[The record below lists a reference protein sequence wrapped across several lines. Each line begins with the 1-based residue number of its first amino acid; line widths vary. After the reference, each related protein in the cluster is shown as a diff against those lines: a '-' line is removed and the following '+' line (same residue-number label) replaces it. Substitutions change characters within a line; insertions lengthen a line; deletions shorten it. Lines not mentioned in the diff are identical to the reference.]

1 MGILKEIK
9 SGEKFNNLTIIKELP
24 SERYKNGQI
33 KRLVLCKCECGN
45 EVIAPLKSVKSGRTK
60 SCGCLMQTY
69 LSSPHP
75 NRMVKIEVGERYG
88 KLTIIKEVEPRIK
101 HNGKIER
108 MFLCRCD
115 CGEEIIT
122 PLALMRQGHKQSC
135 GCNRALVKPISPKP
149 SYQPSLRKDNPRLY
163 RIWNGM
169 RDRCY
174 NKNHTNF
181 YLYGARG
188 IVINDEW
195 LYFENFYKW
204 AMSNGY
210 TDQLTI
216 DRIDTNG
223 NYEPN
228 NCRWVD
234 MLTQGNNRRNNT
246 RITYQGETKTLSEWC
261 REKEISVSVVVGRIK
276 NGWETEDLFLPVRNR
291 KVK

>member
-1 MGILKEIK
+1 MGNLKEIK

-24 SERYKNGQI
+24 SEIYKNGQI

-115 CGEEIIT
+115 CGEEIVA
-122 PLALMRQGHKQSC
+122 PLTLMRQGRKQSC
-135 GCNRALVKPISPKP
+135 GCIRFPIKSKSSKPTHRPE
-149 SYQPSLRKDNPRLY
+149 LRKENPRLY

-169 RDRCY
+169 RGRCF
-174 NKNHTNF
+174 NVKNTNY
-181 YLYGARG
+181 YLYGERG
-188 IVINDEW
+188 ITICDDW
-195 LYFENFYKW
+195 LYFENFYDW
-204 AMSNGY
+204 AISNGY
-210 TDQLTI
+210 SDTLTI
-216 DRIDTNG
+216 DRINPNE
-223 NYEPN
+223 NYEPS

-234 MLTQGNNRRNNT
+234 LITQGNNRRNNT
-246 RITYQGETKTLSEWC
+246 LITIHGKTKTLSEWC
-261 REKEISVSVVVGRIK
+261 REKGISIHVVVARIK
-276 NGWETEDLFLPVRNR
+276 SGWDVERLFEPVKR
-291 KVK
+291 